1 MRIVSKGDDLWVD
14 QDSIPMQDLEWV
26 TSIYG
31 AEPKRTEILCTAK
44 NGAHGTNVVTKNAVR
59 EMLEVN
65 PLNPLPT
72 STLSLGPS
80 TGVRCLLATAT
91 TYDHGKRQ
99 AGRRLWHVLFTIS
112 RLSLSE
118 CPGWC
123 YPTGR
128 CTYLPSVIRC

>member
-1 MRIVSKGDDLWVD
+1 MRARITCNGRQRQPRASPPGARARPSNVYLPPRRAFCLLNRVSLSLSSGFARMRIVSKGDDLWVD

-72 STLSLGPS
+72 STLLGP
-80 TGVRCLLATAT
+80 
-91 TYDHGKRQ
+91 
-99 AGRRLWHVLFTIS
+99 
-112 RLSLSE
+112 
-118 CPGWC
+118 
-123 YPTGR
+123 
-128 CTYLPSVIRC
+128 